1 MLFES
6 RFYLKKSCRFYRIGG
21 FPEPYLRQEKTFHR
35 RWLRSR
41 RERITHE
48 DVRDLT
54 RIEDVDRLEFLIRL
68 LNPRIAAPL
77 SLNSLR
83 EDLGIA
89 FETVRAWIAT
99 LERLYYIYGVKP
111 YSQRLQRAIKREQ
124 KYYFWDWSEV
134 RDGAARFENFVM
146 SHLLRACHIW
156 TDFGLG
162 EFRLWYVRDR
172 EKREVDALITCDGA
186 PWMMTEIKLND
197 TQVSKPIKRFSR
209 LLDCKQ
215 MVQVVRTAGIYRQVK
230 IDSSIYHVVSAGA
243 FLSWLP

>member
-1 MLFES
+1 MSLTQILGKRGRFEVGS
-6 RFYLKKSCRFYRIGG
+6 YDYLKKSCRFYRIGG
-21 FPEPYLRQEKTFHR
+21 FPEPYLKQEKTFHR

-77 SLNSLR
+77 PLNSLR

-134 RDGAARFENFVM
+134 RDEAARFENLVM

-162 EFRLWYVRDR
+162 EFCK
-172 EKREVDALITCDGA
+172 KRCQVLTLDISPLTRVDNLLFSAISFSNLADDLLTAL
-186 PWMMTEIKLND
+186 
-197 TQVSKPIKRFSR
+197 
-209 LLDCKQ
+209 
-215 MVQVVRTAGIYRQVK
+215 
-230 IDSSIYHVVSAGA
+230 
-243 FLSWLP
+243 